1 MNTPQVA
8 EMPNTPVA
16 AGSRRTKRITL
27 VQRDAFYG
35 YLFVLPQVIGFLLF
49 VLGPLMAVFA
59 FSLQDRNLL
68 SDRASF
74 VGLGNYQQM
83 IADPLF
89 AKVLAN
95 SLIFMTG
102 LVPLNLGISL
112 TLALLLA
119 RSSRRVSLFRSV
131 IFLPVV
137 TSAVAWAI
145 VWNFILQGEQGAL
158 NQVLALVGIRGPNW
172 LGDPTWA
179 MVSVIVVRVLKNV
192 GLNVVIFVAALQDLP
207 RDTVEAAEVDGATRW
222 QSTRYI
228 IIPFLAPSI
237 MFVTIIT
244 VIGSLNVFDHIMLL
258 TGGGPSNAT
267 MVLAF
272 YVYHAAFRMYEIG
285 YASTLAVVLFLL
297 ALLLTIVQWVLRR
310 RFVYS
315 EN

>member
-1 MNTPQVA
+1 MNTPQTAQLPTAPAVGEGQRA
-8 EMPNTPVA
+8 
-16 AGSRRTKRITL
+16 KRMTL
-27 VQRDAFYG
+27 AQRDALYG
-35 YLFVLPQVIGFLLF
+35 YLFVLPQVIGFFLF
-49 VLGPLMAVFA
+49 VLGPLIAVFV
-59 FSLQDRNLL
+59 FSMQERNLL
-68 SDRASF
+68 SDRVDLA
-74 VGLGNYQQM
+74 GLANYRQM
-83 IADPLF
+83 LADPLF
-89 AKVLAN
+89 GKVLVN
-95 SLIFMTG
+95 SLIFMVG
-102 LVPLNLGISL
+102 LVPLNLAISL
-112 TLALLLA
+112 TLAIMLA
-119 RSSRRVSLFRSV
+119 RSSRQVSFFRSI

-158 NQVLALVGIRGPNW
+158 NQLLALVGIRGPNW

-179 MVSVIVVRVLKNV
+179 MFSVILVRVLKNV

-207 RDTVEAAEVDGATRW
+207 RDIVEAAEVDGATRW
-222 QSTRYI
+222 QSARHI
-228 IIPFLAPSI
+228 IIPFLAPAI

-297 ALLLTIVQWVLRR
+297 ALLLTIVQWALRR